1 MSNKDRRNILL
12 VEDDLNLGIILKE
25 FLEIKGYVVT
35 HCLNGEEG
43 SRVFSRD
50 KFDICLL
57 DVMMPKK
64 DGFTLAKEIKKKD
77 NFTPIIFLTA
87 KSMQNDKI
95 EGFKLGADDYVTKPF
110 STEEL
115 LLRINAVL
123 KRTSEPGLS
132 NEDIKDFDIGNYQ
145 FDSTR
150 QLLMYKKEKQKLT
163 SKENDLLKLLCI
175 YNNNV
180 LDRSLALREIW
191 KDDNYFN
198 SRSMD
203 VYITKLRNYLKKDQS
218 VEIVNVHGQGFK
230 LIS

>member
-1 MSNKDRRNILL
+1 MNKDDKKNILL

-25 FLEIKGYVVT
+25 YLEVKGYIVT

-43 SRVFSRD
+43 GKVFSKG
-50 KFDICLL
+50 KFDICIL

-64 DGFTLAKEIKKKD
+64 DGFTLAGEIRNID
-77 NFTPIIFLTA
+77 ENIPVIFLTA
-87 KSMQNDKI
+87 KSMQSDKI

-123 KRTSEPGLS
+123 KRTNKSLF
-132 NEDIKDFDIGNYQ
+132 KDDNITEFKIGGYSFDPARHVLIYN
-145 FDSTR
+145 
-150 QLLMYKKEKQKLT
+150 KERKKLT
-163 SKENDLLKLLCI
+163 SRENDLLKLLCI
-175 YNNNV
+175 YKNNV
-180 LDRSLALREIW
+180 LERSLALKEIW
-191 KDDNYFN
+191 SDDNYFN

-203 VYITKLRNYLKKDQS
+203 VYITKLRNYLKKDKS
-218 VEIVNVHGQGFK
+218 VEIVNVHGRGFK

>member
-1 MSNKDRRNILL
+1 MHKTDNKNILL

-25 FLEIKGYVVT
+25 YLEVKGYSVT
-35 HCLNGEEG
+35 HCLNGDEG
-43 SRVFSRD
+43 IKVFD
-50 KFDICLL
+50 ENKFNLCIL

-64 DGFTLAKEIKKKD
+64 DGFTLAKEIREKD
-77 NFTPIIFLTA
+77 EITPIIFLTA
-87 KSMQNDKI
+87 KSMQSDKI

-123 KRTSEPGLS
+123 KRTTESGLAGT
-132 NEDIKDFDIGNYQ
+132 DIKEFNIGSYQ

-150 QLLMYKKEKQKLT
+150 QLLIIKKEKQKLT

-175 YNNNV
+175 HHNAV

-203 VYITKLRNYLKKDQS
+203 VYITKLRNYLKKDKS